1 MSLSKDNVTCP
12 VLDGPKTFQIWNIR
26 IVGKLHREQ
35 VADTLK
41 GKPTAAQVPLP
52 GDATGTHLD
61 TWDVRDGKAHG
72 IIIDHISDCLA
83 LKCAHLDAAEQLYN
97 ELVRIHQAANLGVNA
112 FYVFSGLM
120 KLTWDGTSS
129 VDEHIALPHPVPFIR
144 AVPQTDP
151 QAQYTRIEFGA
162 YLRDLLPP
170 SVPALP
176 KHAKP
181 KGRYAAYGCAVA
193 VHDSAVAD
201 LHAIVGD
208 ISSLCIGTKSF
219 HLQARLQLGITS
231 LQRRPPRYDYS

>member
-1 MSLSKDNVTCP
+1 MTPSAP
-12 VLDGPKTFQIWNIR
+12 PKIS
-26 IVGKLHREQ
+26 
-35 VADTLK
+35 TL
-41 GKPTAAQVPLP
+41 G
-52 GDATGTHLD
+52 
-61 TWDVRDGKAHG
+61 
-72 IIIDHISDCLA
+72 CLNTIYSA
-83 LKCAHLDAAEQLYN
+83 SA
-97 ELVRIHQAANLGVNA
+97 
-112 FYVFSGLM
+112 
-120 KLTWDGTSS
+120 SS
-129 VDEHIALPHPVPFIR
+129 VPQTRFSPPGLSVGTVSLPHPVPLIR

-162 YLRDLLPP
+162 YLRDLLLP

-181 KGRYAAYGCAVA
+181 KGRYVAYGCAVA

-231 LQRRPPRYDYS
+231 LQRRPPRYD